1 MEKKTIGRFISVLR
15 KASGMTQRE
24 LAERLFVSDKTVS
37 RWECDECTPD
47 LTLIPAIAE
56 IFGITTD
63 ELLRGERSNNAS
75 INNEA
80 ATEQCGAEFSKL
92 LNKGDIVAMRG
103 DLGAGKTVFTRGFA
117 RALGIKEA
125 VSSPTYTIIQEYKTP
140 EGRDFFHLDL
150 YRISDEYSALG
161 FGVDEYLDD
170 PEAYALVE
178 WPERIAGIMPENAV
192 KVNIRHLGGD
202 IREISVSGLR

>member
-1 MEKKTIGRFISVLR
+1 MNITDNPVLTR
-15 KASGMTQRE
+15 
-24 LAERLFVSDKTVS
+24 
-37 RWECDECTPD
+37 
-47 LTLIPAIAE
+47 
-56 IFGITTD
+56 
-63 ELLRGERSNNAS
+63 
-75 INNEA
+75 NEA
-80 ATEQCGAEFSKL
+80 ETEAFAAALAACIAPGSVISL
-92 LNKGDIVAMRG
+92 TG